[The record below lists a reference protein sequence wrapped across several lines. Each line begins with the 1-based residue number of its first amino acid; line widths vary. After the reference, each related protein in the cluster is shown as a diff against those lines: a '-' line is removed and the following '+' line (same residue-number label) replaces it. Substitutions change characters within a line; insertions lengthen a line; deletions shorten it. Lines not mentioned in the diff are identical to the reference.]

1 MKEYYVYII
10 TNKFRTTFYVGV
22 SNDLNNRISQ
32 HNNHDGSIFTSKYN
46 LTDLIYFEVFNE
58 INQALI
64 REKQLKNWKKEWKLN
79 LIKSTNPN
87 LETLKL
93 F

>member
-10 TNKFRTTFYVGV
+10 SNKFRTTFYVGV

-32 HNNHDGSIFTSKYN
+32 HNNHDGLIFTSKYN

-58 INQALI
+58 INQAII
-64 REKQLKNWKKEWKLN
+64 REKQLKNWKKV
-79 LIKSTNPN
+79 
-87 LETLKL
+87 ETEFDKIHQS
-93 F
+93 